1 MDEPLLS
8 PGTSERQPLHVV
20 MVDPK
25 VSNRSSRFAQ
35 ELILTIVF
43 TIAIGLLWLMG
54 AAVLQKYI
62 GSLGGIGTSGCE
74 KYQIKDFELDIVVS
88 QAFLAAVSL
97 LCLLCKYGFRKF
109 LFVDREPAQAGGTTG
124 TKAGF
129 VGCRVSALRF
139 VQDWELAQAGR
150 TTSTKAT

>member
-54 AAVLQKYI
+54 ATVLQKYI
-62 GSLGGIGTSGCE
+62 GSLGGIGTSGVGSSSSYAP
-74 KYQIKDFELDIVVS
+74 KELNKEIMPENVN
-88 QAFLAAVSL
+88 
-97 LCLLCKYGFRKF
+97 
-109 LFVDREPAQAGGTTG
+109 
-124 TKAGF
+124 
-129 VGCRVSALRF
+129 
-139 VQDWELAQAGR
+139 
-150 TTSTKAT
+150 